1 MGVLV
6 KIPIPFGTCTQGE
19 NEVMVAGNTVQN
31 VLENLNEIH
40 TGIMDKL
47 CDQDGNLRRFVNLY
61 LNERDV
67 RLLNDLETN
76 VSDGDIISIVST
88 ITGG

>member
-6 KIPIPFGTCTQGE
+6 RIPIPFGTCTQGE
-19 NEVMVAGNTVQN
+19 NEIMVPGNTVRK

-40 TGIMDKL
+40 DGIINKL
-47 CDQDGNLRRFVNLY
+47 CDQDGQLRSFVNLY
-61 LNERDV
+61 LNEKDV
-67 RLLNDLETN
+67 RLLNDLGTR
-76 VSDGDIISIVST
+76 VSDGDMISIVSA

>member
-6 KIPIPFGTCTQGE
+6 KIPIPFGACSQGE
-19 NEVMVAGNTVQN
+19 NEVMVTGNTVQK
-31 VLENLNEIH
+31 VLENLNKIH

-47 CDQDGNLRRFVNLY
+47 CDHDGNLRRFVNLY

-76 VSDGDIISIVST
+76 VSDGDVISIAST